1 MTAEEEAASAPPRN
15 RFGVAA
21 PFGRL
26 FFIWLVTIAFLSSA
40 VTWALRLGL
49 QGTESYFLIH
59 QDLPVLG
66 LILLIVWALGAL
78 TSATPIAAGSL
89 SLRATRGLVLA
100 LAALVAIAGI
110 AGVQVVFGG
119 YTLSLDEFMAN
130 FDARIFASGQLMAKI
145 PAGWRDYVPALQPMF
160 TLPVPDHAYW
170 ASSYLPVN
178 AALRA
183 LALTV
188 DAEALVNPLLSAFSV
203 VAVWGV
209 ARRLWPE
216 RPGLALIA
224 AALLASSAQL
234 VVMGMTAYA
243 MPPHLAFN
251 LAWLWLFLRGDR
263 FGHLGAAAV
272 GFLAMGIHQLIFHP
286 LFAGPFVLQLWLD
299 RRWTLA
305 ALYTVAYGVFA
316 LFWIAYWPLAMTLTG
331 VGLSAIH
338 TTGPPL
344 FFGIVRQL
352 FGSVTVDNLGQM
364 AQSLV
369 RFVSWQNPLTTPTAI
384 IGAVA
389 AWRAGGP
396 LRPLVLGVVLTL
408 LVMLVIEP
416 TQVHGWGYRY
426 MHGFLGSVCLIAAWT
441 WAELTDGLA
450 SAGRA
455 KAMNALA
462 LACSI
467 SIVGLTPLRAWQA
480 WSYVRPYAHANAE
493 IQGARSDIVIIDHDS
508 DLLFDMGT
516 VTRNDPLLVRP
527 PKVMALA
534 AMTAAEVRKLCAS
547 GLRIEVFDGRDAA
560 ADGVDVVR
568 NPTPGRYAAGL
579 RALMAQLKC
588 GSSIAR
594 LPTG

>member
-1 MTAEEEAASAPPRN
+1 MTAEEEAAVGGPATN

-26 FFIWLVTIAFLSSA
+26 FFTWLVTIAFLSSA

-49 QGTESYFLIH
+49 QGTESYFLIR

-66 LILLIVWALGAL
+66 LMLLIVWALGAL
-78 TSATPIAAGSL
+78 TSATPIAAGL
-89 SLRATRGLVLA
+89 SLRAMRGLVLA
-100 LAALVAIAGI
+100 LAALVAIAGVV
-110 AGVQVVFGG
+110 GVQVVFGG

-130 FDARIFASGQLMAKI
+130 FDAHIFASGQLLAKT
-145 PAGWRDYVPALQPMF
+145 PAAWRDYVPALQPMF

-183 LALTV
+183 LALSV
-188 DAEALVNPLLSAFSV
+188 HAEALVNPLLSAFSV
-203 VAVWGV
+203 VAVWAI

-216 RPGLALIA
+216 GPGLALIA

-234 VVMGMTAYA
+234 ILMGMTAYA

-251 LAWLWLFLRGDR
+251 LAWLWLFLRGGR
-263 FGHLGAAAV
+263 FGRLGAAVV

-299 RRWTLA
+299 RRWTEA
-305 ALYTVAYGVFA
+305 AFYTAAYGVFA

-331 VGLSAIH
+331 VGLSGVH
-338 TTGPPL
+338 TTGPTL

-369 RFVSWQNPLTTPTAI
+369 RFVTWQNPLTTPLAI
-384 IGAVA
+384 VGAFA

-396 LRPLVLGVVLTL
+396 LRPLVLGVLLTL

-441 WAELTDGLA
+441 WARLTDALA
-450 SAGRA
+450 PEGRA
-455 KAMNALA
+455 RAMNALA
-462 LACSI
+462 LACAFSL
-467 SIVGLTPLRAWQA
+467 VVLGPLRAWQA
-480 WSYVRPYAHANAE
+480 WSYVRPYARADAQ
-493 IQGARSDIVIIDHDS
+493 IQSAKSDVVIIDHDS
-508 DLLFDMGT
+508 DILFDMGT
-516 VTRNDPLLVRP
+516 VTRNDPLLLRP

-534 AMTAAEVRKLCAS
+534 AMNAAGVRRLCAS
-547 GLRIEVFDGRDAA
+547 GLRIEVFNGRDAA
-560 ADGVDVVR
+560 ADGVDVVH
-568 NPTPGRYAAGL
+568 NPTPGRYAATL
-579 RALMAQLKC
+579 RALMMQLKC
-588 GSSIAR
+588 GA
-594 LPTG
+594 PVG

>member
-1 MTAEEEAASAPPRN
+1 MTAEEDAAASAPPAN

-66 LILLIVWALGAL
+66 LMLLIVWALGAL
-78 TSATPIAAGSL
+78 TSSTAIAAGISA
-89 SLRATRGLVLA
+89 RAMRGLVLA
-100 LAALVAIAGI
+100 LAGLVAIVGVV
-110 AGVQVVFGG
+110 GVQVVFGG

-145 PAGWRDYVPALQPMF
+145 PAAWRDFVPALQPMF

-183 LALTV
+183 MALEV
-188 DAEALVNPLLSAFSV
+188 RLEPLVNPLLSAFSV
-203 VAVWGV
+203 VAVWAI
-209 ARRLWPE
+209 ARRMWPE

-234 VVMGMTAYA
+234 IVMGMTAYA

-251 LAWLWLFLRGDR
+251 LAWLWLFLRGGR
-263 FGHLGAAAV
+263 LGHLGAAVV

-286 LFAGPFVLQLWLD
+286 LFAGPFILQLWLD
-299 RRWTLA
+299 RRWALA
-305 ALYTVAYGVFA
+305 VLYTAAYGVFA
-316 LFWIAYWPLAMTLTG
+316 LFWIAYWPVAMTLTG
-331 VGLSAIH
+331 VGLSAVH
-338 TTGPPL
+338 TTGPTL
-344 FFGIVRQL
+344 FFAIVRQL
-352 FGSVTVDNLGQM
+352 FGSVNANNLGQM

-369 RFVSWQNPLTTPTAI
+369 RFVSWQNPLTAPTAI
-384 IGAVA
+384 IGAFA
-389 AWRAGGP
+389 AWRAGGA
-396 LRPLVLGVVLTL
+396 LRPLLLGVLLTL
-408 LVMLVIEP
+408 VVMLVIEP

-426 MHGFLGSVCLIAAWT
+426 MHGFLGSVCLIAAWS
-441 WAELTDGLA
+441 WAQLTDTLA
-450 SAGRA
+450 REGRA

-462 LACSI
+462 LACAI
-467 SIVGLTPLRAWQA
+467 SLAVLTPLRAWQA
-480 WSYVRPYAHANAE
+480 WSYVRPYARANAQ
-493 IQGARSDIVIIDHDS
+493 IQDAKSDVVIIDHDS

-534 AMTAAEVRKLCAS
+534 AMNETAVRRLCAS
-547 GLRIEVFDGRDAA
+547 GLRIEVFNGRAAA
-560 ADGVDVVR
+560 ADGVDVVH
-568 NPTPGRYAAGL
+568 NPTPGRYAASL

-588 GSSIAR
+588 GAPI
-594 LPTG
+594 G